1 MGIHAHAHP
10 VHEHMRAYMP
20 VHADVPAPFIA
31 HAHVYACAY
40 ARTCTCVCTCTMYT
54 DMHMMYMCIHTMY
67 IMYIVY
73 AVCSFMYGPCI
84 CTRFDRS
91 RLCLYR
97 RQEDGDYRCE
107 DANGGREDKGRRED
121 EEDLEDLPGNGHAC
135 MPRGVGWG
143 GSGPARVH
151 MHGVHEHRLS
161 IRLLKRI
168 GSTCIGSAPP
178 AAGLE
183 QLRVRQRQDEEIDLC
198 HALIGHHEVIDAC
211 GQGCELRRVEH
222 FRLQTI
228 EALDISPNP
237 QGNIPG

>member
-1 MGIHAHAHP
+1 
-10 VHEHMRAYMP
+10 
-20 VHADVPAPFIA
+20 
-31 HAHVYACAY
+31 
-40 ARTCTCVCTCTMYT
+40 
-54 DMHMMYMCIHTMY
+54 MMYMCIHTMY

-143 GSGPARVH
+143 GGGGGGADQHGGICMGCMSIGCQFGFSSALEARALV
-151 MHGVHEHRLS
+151 
-161 IRLLKRI
+161 RLL
-168 GSTCIGSAPP
+168 
-178 AAGLE
+178 
-183 QLRVRQRQDEEIDLC
+183 QLR
-198 HALIGHHEVIDAC
+198 ALSS
-211 GQGCELRRVEH
+211 CEYGSGRTRRSI
-222 FRLQTI
+222 F
-228 EALDISPNP
+228 AMP
-237 QGNIPG
+237 